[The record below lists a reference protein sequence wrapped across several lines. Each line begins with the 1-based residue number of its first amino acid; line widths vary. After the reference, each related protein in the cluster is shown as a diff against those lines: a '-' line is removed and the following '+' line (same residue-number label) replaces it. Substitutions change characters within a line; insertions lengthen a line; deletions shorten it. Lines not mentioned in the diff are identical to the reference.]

1 MQQMLF
7 SVILLIS
14 CVTSFGQQY
23 TTIPDSNFEQF
34 LIDQGI
40 DSEQILD
47 GQILTSDA
55 ENVTE
60 LTIDDINNNISDFT
74 GLEDFSNL
82 AFFDA
87 AFTLCTSI
95 NFNGNPKLSELTLA
109 FNSNLESIQIEEC
122 ITLLQLSL
130 INNKLSTLDVR
141 NNTLISGLSC
151 SNNEIVSLDLTNNI
165 DLTFFSCSNNL
176 LEHLD
181 LRNGN
186 NTNITNYNSSIN
198 SNLLCIYVDD
208 ADYSQ
213 SNWINIDPNSTFV
226 ETEADCDAL
235 NVQDVLKDYVL
246 LYPNPARDEFRIE
259 VSGEVKEVQIFNVLG
274 QLEKVYLSPAKF
286 YDVSDLSQGRY
297 FVVIKTIEGFE
308 KLNLIVK

>member
-1 MQQMLF
+1 MNRYI
-7 SVILLIS
+7 VILFLIF
-14 CVTSFGQQY
+14 TIPIYGQY
-23 TTIPDSNFEQF
+23 TAILDSNFEQF
-34 LIDQGI
+34 LIDEGI
-40 DSEQILD
+40 DTEQILD
-47 GQILTSDA
+47 GRILTSDA

-60 LTIDDINNNISDFT
+60 LTIDDINNNISDFG

-95 NFNGNPKLSELTLA
+95 NFNGNPQLSELTLA

-130 INNKLSTLDVR
+130 INNKLSTLDVS

-151 SNNEIVSLDLTNNI
+151 SNNEIVSLDLTNNA

-176 LEHLD
+176 LDHLD

-186 NTNITNYNSSIN
+186 NTNITNYNSSNN
-198 SNLLCIYVDD
+198 SDLLCIYVDD

-226 ETEADCDAL
+226 ETEAECDAL
-235 NVQDVLKDYVL
+235 SVQDVPKNNVL
-246 LYPNPARDEFRIE
+246 LYPNPAIDKFKIE

-274 QLEKVYLSPAKF
+274 QLERVYLSPSKF
-286 YDVSDLSQGRY
+286 YNVSDLSQGRY
-297 FVVIKTIEGFE
+297 FVVVKTLEGFE
-308 KLNLIVK
+308 TLSLLVK